1 MVNCLWCK
9 QPIENREY
17 GQRLH
22 KGICTKKYFAALPKE
37 ESPKRLCEWCGKEL
51 PPNSP
56 SAMKYHDGECKKLG
70 YAEANAR
77 HQRSYRFRREMGFAK
92 KMRI

>member
-9 QPIENREY
+9 QPIKNRGH

-22 KGICTKKYFAALPKE
+22 KGICTKNYFSVLPKDE
-37 ESPKRLCEWCGKEL
+37 IKRICEWCGKPL
-51 PPNSP
+51 PKNSP
-56 SAMKYHDGECKKLG
+56 GAMKYHEGECRRMG

-77 HQRSYRFRREMGFAK
+77 HQRSYRFRREMGFAI
-92 KMRI
+92 RR